1 MGGVGLTWRFI
12 GKVVGRL
19 LDICVMIEHG
29 VVVLF
34 LPCPFAPHEAA
45 RAVSRVAGSFLEW
58 RFRWSL
64 Q

>member
-1 MGGVGLTWRFI
+1 LTWRFI
-12 GKVVGRL
+12 GKLVGRL
-19 LDICVMIEHG
+19 LDIRMMIEHG

-34 LPCPFAPHEAA
+34 LQCPFAPHAAA
-45 RAVSRVAGSFLEW
+45 REVSRVVGSFLEW